1 MDVLLTTL
9 EDINTRLSVLE
20 ELVPQ
25 KVLSLKIAS
34 AKTLPFRNEEFEN
47 PYRKH
52 RLSYKENYTSNLFTY
67 SVNFIDLDTF
77 QIEKLGESI
86 RDTFITIA
94 EASHIF
100 LLPKEQIYNL
110 TRRSD
115 RLAAIKAEK
124 TSKILIA
131 KSSIF
136 EALAYWKSIGG
147 IDNDPHCKGISAV
160 KKEYR
165 QLYSNNPVLDNYIRQ
180 FLKEI

>member
-1 MDVLLTTL
+1 M
-9 EDINTRLSVLE
+9 
-20 ELVPQ
+20 
-25 KVLSLKIAS
+25 
-34 AKTLPFRNEEFEN
+34 PFRNEEFEN

-94 EASHIF
+94 EASRIF

-136 EALAYWKSIGG
+136 EALAHWKSIGG
-147 IDNDPHCKGISAV
+147 IDNDPHCKGITVV
-160 KKEYR
+160 KREYR

>member
-1 MDVLLTTL
+1 MDVLITTL
-9 EDINTRLSVLE
+9 EKINTRLSTLE
-20 ELVPQ
+20 ELLQQ
-25 KVLSLKIAS
+25 KVLPLNVTA
-34 AKTLPFRNEEFEN
+34 TRDLPISSREMEN
-47 PYRKH
+47 PYKRH
-52 RLSYKENYTSNLFTY
+52 RLSYKEHYTSSLLTY

-77 QIEKLGESI
+77 QIEKLEESI

-94 EASHIF
+94 EASRIF
-100 LLPKEQIYNL
+100 LLPKKRIYDL

-115 RLAAIKAEK
+115 RLAAIKAEGNG
-124 TSKILIA
+124 KILIA

-147 IDNDPHCKGISAV
+147 IDNDPHCKGITVV
-160 KKEYR
+160 KREYR

>member
-9 EDINTRLSVLE
+9 ENINTRLSVLE

-25 KVLSLKIAS
+25 KILQIAS
-34 AKTLPFRNEEFEN
+34 AKTLPFRNEEFETS
-47 PYRKH
+47 YRNH
-52 RLSYKENYTSNLFTY
+52 RLSYKEHYTSSLLTY

-94 EASHIF
+94 EASRIF

-124 TSKILIA
+124 NSKILIA

-136 EALAYWKSIGG
+136 EALAHWKSIGG

-160 KKEYR
+160 KKEYKR
-165 QLYSNNPVLDNYIRQ
+165 MYSNNPVLNEYIKQ
-180 FLKEI
+180 FLKEL